1 MIRAPF
7 RGVRALAFAAAAL
20 SLAAAA
26 YAESNES
33 KPDYQ
38 RRFEKTVAMKPGQRF
53 EIDHSQG
60 AVRISAQK
68 TSEAKITAEI
78 VVDASDDAEGKK
90 FGEAIEITVEELP
103 GAVSVRTRYPEK
115 NWSFHGRGHVSYSVD
130 YTIVIPES
138 APLTVRDR
146 FGDVDV
152 AGMRAASSISNAN
165 GKVSMRDCRGGQRID
180 SSFGPIDVARVGGGD
195 TDVTGSNG
203 SVSAMDVDGSLSVKN
218 RFGPVTA
225 QRVKGAVGI
234 TSSNGEI
241 FVEEAG
247 GNSRITGSFGRIAV
261 RGVNGTLEIQN
272 QNGEV
277 ALAKVTGTVRVR
289 NSFGGVE
296 VTDTGA
302 PDVENSNGK
311 IRVRDVHG
319 PAMLRTSFAEVDAAN
334 IPGDATVSNN
344 NGPVTLLNV
353 NGAVDVR
360 GSFAPIRVTKTQ
372 KGAKVVAEN
381 ASVTLADVGGAA
393 YVKTSFGLVDA
404 SRIQGELTVENSNGA
419 VKASAIQGGASVRT
433 SFASVS
439 LDGIGGRIDVDNQ
452 NGAVDVRGLGAAPGK
467 CFPVALR
474 STFAPIRIYLPE
486 GEGFQVTARTSFG
499 KVNSE
504 IPMTM
509 SGSMSP
515 DNVTGKIG
523 NGGCELTLANSNGN
537 IDLLKAA
544 GR

>member
-1 MIRAPF
+1 
-7 RGVRALAFAAAAL
+7 
-20 SLAAAA
+20 
-26 YAESNES
+26 
-33 KPDYQ
+33 
-38 RRFEKTVAMKPGQRF
+38 
-53 EIDHSQG
+53 
-60 AVRISAQK
+60 
-68 TSEAKITAEI
+68 
-78 VVDASDDAEGKK
+78 
-90 FGEAIEITVEELP
+90 
-103 GAVSVRTRYPEK
+103 
-115 NWSFHGRGHVSYSVD
+115 
-130 YTIVIPES
+130 
-138 APLTVRDR
+138 
-146 FGDVDV
+146 
-152 AGMRAASSISNAN
+152 
-165 GKVSMRDCRGGQRID
+165 
-180 SSFGPIDVARVGGGD
+180 
-195 TDVTGSNG
+195 
-203 SVSAMDVDGSLSVKN
+203 
-218 RFGPVTA
+218 
-225 QRVKGAVGI
+225 
-234 TSSNGEI
+234 
-241 FVEEAG
+241 
-247 GNSRITGSFGRIAV
+247 
-261 RGVNGTLEIQN
+261 
-272 QNGEV
+272 
-277 ALAKVTGTVRVR
+277 
-289 NSFGGVE
+289 
-296 VTDTGA
+296 
-302 PDVENSNGK
+302 
-311 IRVRDVHG
+311 
-319 PAMLRTSFAEVDAAN
+319 
-334 IPGDATVSNN
+334 
-344 NGPVTLLNV
+344 V

-452 NGAVDVRGLGAAPGK
+452 NGASTCAASARAGQVL
-467 CFPVALR
+467 PVALR